1 MSANVTQSTL
11 TCVWFNCSYCSSA
24 LQRCGSRTTS
34 AQLCASL
41 LVYNSCHESRST
53 RHGILS
59 VRAHPNSS
67 RLEGSK
73 EQGFIHSYRQ
83 QDQDDSA
90 HQYFAVHRC
99 LRDGHFPFYFLLKCC
114 ANPVLQEPATLALRM
129 LAWPSQP
136 NNWAR
141 LSLCTN

>member
-1 MSANVTQSTL
+1 MLSANVTQSTL
-11 TCVWFNCSYCSSA
+11 TCVWFNCSCCSSA
-24 LQRCGSRTTS
+24 LRRCGSRTTS
-34 AQLCASL
+34 AQLCTSL
-41 LVYNSCHESRST
+41 LVSASCHESRST
-53 RHGILS
+53 RQAIFS
-59 VRAHPNSS
+59 VRPHPNSS

-99 LRDGHFPFYFLLKCC
+99 RGDRHFPFYFLFKCC
-114 ANPVLQEPATLALRM
+114 ANPVLQEPPTLAVSM
-129 LAWPSQP
+129 LAGPPQL

-141 LSLCTN
+141 L